1 MYRFNTLL
9 PLIAMIILLS
19 LSSAYAIEP
28 IPEESGFS
36 GYLTLGGGYSHVKSN
51 MIAGNAFGNVGNR
64 TVDYL
69 TDSPDSSSSGSVN
82 VNFDLRYTFASTRTN
97 SLSVMLW
104 KMPCAT
110 ISPPSWACPR
120 NCPAKTWWRPVFSS
134 SPFPLKSGRTPM

>member
-64 TVDYL
+64 TVDSL
-69 TDSPDSSSSGSVN
+69 TDEPGFEQFRFSQRQ
-82 VNFDLRYTFASTRTN
+82 LR
-97 SLSVMLW
+97 
-104 KMPCAT
+104 
-110 ISPPSWACPR
+110 
-120 NCPAKTWWRPVFSS
+120 PALHLCQHPHPALYR
-134 SPFPLKSGRTPM
+134 